1 MRKNPELDPLSES
14 VVVHNLVLAT
24 AATTLVPNRNSF
36 AGHLDQS
43 VIWREGTCYMG
54 NSQSS
59 TYHRPGIHPNLHHT
73 QTKLHYTLENQNQ
86 NQNNLYSTHVVAVNK
101 ILLYSAVYMYVVY
114 RNSI

>member
-1 MRKNPELDPLSES
+1 MRTNPELDPLSES

-24 AATTLVPNRNSF
+24 AATTLVPNRNSS

-54 NSQSS
+54 NCQSS

-73 QTKLHYTLENQNQ
+73 QTKLHYKLERTLQ
-86 NQNNLYSTHVVAVNK
+86 LRRAVLTK
-101 ILLYSAVYMYVVY
+101 H
-114 RNSI
+114 RE